1 MYESDI
7 YLSTCWVDL
16 SSSWIFDLLFLI
28 LKQEKVN
35 LHPQAGTQ
43 VISAIGQVN
52 VTLVQIT
59 IPLYS
64 FSVLSSLS
72 LYQLLSCLF
81 SLLFS
86 CLSFVFSLP
95 FLFHLVFPSVLH
107 LLLLFL
113 FFPLRCNTHGK
124 FLTQVG
130 PLHIFLVQENIP
142 WLPKQECH
150 PIFKYI

>member
-1 MYESDI
+1 MTFICPRTEY
-7 YLSTCWVDL
+7 VDL

-35 LHPQAGTQ
+35 SHPQVGAQ

-72 LYQLLSCLF
+72 LYQILGCLF
-81 SLLFS
+81 SLPFS
-86 CLSFVFSLP
+86 CLSSVFSLP
-95 FLFHLVFPSVLH
+95 FLFPLLLH

>member
-1 MYESDI
+1 MHCYATSM
-7 YLSTCWVDL
+7 
-16 SSSWIFDLLFLI
+16 
-28 LKQEKVN
+28 KVTSLVRIDSQYVVN
-35 LHPQAGTQ
+35 PPMCDSYPQVRSQ
-43 VISAIGQVN
+43 VNSAIGKVN

-72 LYQLLSCLF
+72 LYQLLRCLF
-81 SLLFS
+81 SLPFS

-95 FLFHLVFPSVLH
+95 FLFPLVFPLILH

-113 FFPLRCNTHGK
+113 FFLLRCDIHGK

-142 WLPKQECH
+142 WLPKQEYH
-150 PIFKYI
+150 PIFK

>member
-1 MYESDI
+1 MTYFFFGSKKN
-7 YLSTCWVDL
+7 ST
-16 SSSWIFDLLFLI
+16 I
-28 LKQEKVN
+28 
-35 LHPQAGTQ
+35 GTQ
-43 VISAIGQVN
+43 VNSAIGQVN

-72 LYQLLSCLF
+72 LYQILDCLF
-81 SLLFS
+81 SLPFS

-95 FLFHLVFPSVLH
+95 FLFPLVFPLLSH

-113 FFPLRCNTHGK
+113 FFPLQCDTHGK

-130 PLHIFLVQENIP
+130 PLHISLVQENIP

-150 PIFKYI
+150 PIFK